1 MSRGL
6 VTRIGVKGGAVYV
19 YCLETFAP
27 VSFSLSSIGGGE
39 TSSQEKDVV
48 MVQPWSYL
56 LDVVDVDVEKLEVT
70 KMRSRGRG
78 GGVRAGD
85 DLYMLLLWEGGR
97 W

>member
-1 MSRGL
+1 MYEGWGGL
-6 VTRIGVKGGAVYV
+6 
-19 YCLETFAP
+19 CLETFAP

-56 LDVVDVDVEKLEVT
+56 LDVVDVDVDVEKLEVT
-70 KMRSRGRG
+70 KMRSRGR